1 MKYKIEFYL
10 AALFLTLSLNSSAM
24 AGRTLDGTK
33 VVSDEDIEW
42 LADEGYVT
50 TRKFIQQA
58 QALDPTELAEVDTL
72 DLQGALLGS
81 SGLKI
86 IADDLLPYLPNLKLL
101 NLYGSQ
107 LRSREDLAL
116 LASILDRFNSLQY
129 IDIDGN
135 SIATQILS
143 FVKEYEVEG
152 QKELTKK
159 FQKKVV
165 FSCKTLLKNQF
176 LETDREK
183 YDKWYKTHQ
192 SYYASPLRDS
202 IAY

>member
-10 AALFLTLSLNSSAM
+10 AALFLALSLNSSAM

-42 LADEGYVT
+42 LADEGYVST
-50 TRKFIQQA
+50 SKFVQQVHE
-58 QALDPTELAEVDTL
+58 LDPEEREEVETL
-72 DLQGALLGS
+72 NLQSALLGS

-107 LRSREDLAL
+107 LRSREDLVL

-129 IDIDGN
+129 VDIDGN
-135 SIATQILS
+135 GIATQTLS
-143 FVKEYEVEG
+143 FVKEYEAEG
-152 QKELTKK
+152 QEELAKK

-176 LETDREK
+176 PGADREK
-183 YDKWYKTHQ
+183 YDEWYQTHA
-192 SYYASPLRDS
+192 SFYVSPLRTLT
-202 IAY
+202 Y